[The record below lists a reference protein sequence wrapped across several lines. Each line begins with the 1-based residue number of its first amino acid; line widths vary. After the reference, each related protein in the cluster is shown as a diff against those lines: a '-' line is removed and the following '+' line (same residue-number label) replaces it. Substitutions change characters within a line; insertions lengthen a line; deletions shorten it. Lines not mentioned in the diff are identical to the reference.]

1 MTSVSFNSTAASA
14 LSLLT
19 GSSRALEATQTR
31 VASGKRVDE
40 ASDNAAYW
48 SIATTMSADS
58 MSLSS
63 AEDATGLSAA
73 ITDTAALGMEAATS
87 IVAEIQS
94 KLILAQSVGTN
105 RSAVNAEITQLKA
118 QLGTIAQSSSFNG
131 QNWLNL
137 EAGQQPKVQSMVA
150 SVSRNGDGDVSV
162 NVIDFDTAKSTLISG
177 EDAQDGL
184 LTQSYSGTT
193 KSGVAYDYHLL
204 DANSAVPVAA
214 TSKEISVSDTTTR
227 DEFDGMIAAMNT
239 MMTNMID
246 ASANLG
252 ATRSRIASSTEFV
265 QDLQDIT
272 EIGIGRL
279 VDADMEEESARLS
292 AQRVQ
297 QQLQTIGLNMA
308 NNSMGATLR
317 LFV

>member
-40 ASDNAAYW
+40 ASDNTAYW

-150 SVSRNGDGDVSV
+150 SVSSNGDGDVSV

-177 EDAQDGL
+177 EEAQDGL

-227 DEFDGMIAAMNT
+227 DEFDGMISAMNT

-292 AQRVQ
+292 AQKVQ

>member
-1 MTSVSFNSTAASA
+1 MTSVSINSTAASA

-31 VASGKRVDE
+31 VASGRRVDE

-94 KLILAQSVGTN
+94 KLILAQAVGTN
-105 RSAVNAEITQLKA
+105 RFAVNAEITQLKA

-137 EAGQQPKVQSMVA
+137 DAGQQPKVQSMVA
-150 SVSRNGDGDVSV
+150 SVTSNGDGDVSV
-162 NVIDFDTAKSTLISG
+162 NVIDFDTAKSTLVSG
-177 EDAQDGL
+177 QDAQDGL
-184 LTQSYSGTT
+184 LTQSYSDST

-214 TSKEISVSDTTTR
+214 TSKEIAVSDTTTS
-227 DEFDGMIAAMNT
+227 DEFDGMVSAMNS

-252 ATRSRIASSTEFV
+252 ATRSRIASSTEFL

-279 VDADMEEESARLS
+279 VDADMEEEAAKLS
-292 AQRVQ
+292 AQKVQ
-297 QQLQTIGLNMA
+297 QQLQTIGLNIA
-308 NNSMGATLR
+308 NNSMASSLK
-317 LFV
+317 LFA

>member
-31 VASGKRVDE
+31 VASGKRVEE

-94 KLILAQSVGTN
+94 KLILAQAVGTN

-150 SVSRNGDGDVSV
+150 SVSRNGDGDVSI

-177 EDAQDGL
+177 EDAEDGL

-193 KSGVAYDYHLL
+193 RGGVAYDYHLL
-204 DANSAVPVAA
+204 DANSAVPVTAA
-214 TSKEISVSDTTTR
+214 SKEIAVSDTTTR
-227 DEFDGMIAAMNT
+227 DEFDGMISAMNT

-246 ASANLG
+246 ASASLG

-279 VDADMEEESARLS
+279 VDSDMEEESARLS
-292 AQRVQ
+292 AQKVQ
-297 QQLQTIGLNMA
+297 QQLQTIGLNIA

>member
-1 MTSVSFNSTAASA
+1 MTSVSFNATAASA

-94 KLILAQSVGTN
+94 KLILAQAVGTN

-137 EAGQQPKVQSMVA
+137 DAGQQPKVQSMVA
-150 SVSRNGDGDVSV
+150 SVTSNGDGDVSV

-177 EDAQDGL
+177 QDAQDGL
-184 LTQSYSGTT
+184 LTQSYAGTT
-193 KSGVAYDYHLL
+193 KSGVVYDYHLL

-214 TSKEISVSDTTTR
+214 SSKEISVSDTTTS
-227 DEFDGMIAAMNT
+227 DEFDGMISAMNA

-252 ATRSRIASSTEFV
+252 ATRSRIASSTEFL

-279 VDADMEEESARLS
+279 VDADMEEEAAKLS
-292 AQRVQ
+292 AQKVQ
-297 QQLQTIGLNMA
+297 QQLQTIGLNIA
-308 NNSMGATLR
+308 NNSMGASLK
-317 LFV
+317 LFA

>member
-1 MTSVSFNSTAASA
+1 
-14 LSLLT
+14 
-19 GSSRALEATQTR
+19 
-31 VASGKRVDE
+31 
-40 ASDNAAYW
+40 
-48 SIATTMSADS
+48 
-58 MSLSS
+58 
-63 AEDATGLSAA
+63 
-73 ITDTAALGMEAATS
+73 
-87 IVAEIQS
+87 
-94 KLILAQSVGTN
+94 N

-150 SVSRNGDGDVSV
+150 SVTSNGDGDVSV

-193 KSGVAYDYHLL
+193 RSGVAYDYHLL

-214 TSKEISVSDTTTR
+214 TSKEIAVSDTTTR
-227 DEFDGMIAAMNT
+227 DEFDGMISAMNT

-246 ASANLG
+246 ASASLG

-279 VDADMEEESARLS
+279 VDADMEEESAKLS
-292 AQRVQ
+292 AQKVQ
-297 QQLQTIGLNMA
+297 QQLQTIGLNIA
-308 NNSMGATLR
+308 NNSMGATLK
-317 LFV
+317 LFA

>member
-1 MTSVSFNSTAASA
+1 MTSVSFNSTSASA
-14 LSLLT
+14 LALLT

-48 SIATTMSADS
+48 SIATTMSADN

-63 AEDATGLSAA
+63 AEDATGLAA
-73 ITDTAALGMEAATS
+73 AVTDTAALGMETATS

-94 KLILAQSVGTN
+94 RLVLAQAVGTN
-105 RSAVNAEITQLKA
+105 RSAVNAEITQLKE
-118 QLGTIAQSSSFNG
+118 QLGTLAQSSAFNG

-137 EAGQQPKVQSMVA
+137 DVGQQPKIQSMVA
-150 SVSRNGDGDVSV
+150 SVTSNGNGDVSV

-177 EDAQDGL
+177 QNAQDGL

-193 KSGVAYDYHLL
+193 KSGVVYDYHLL
-204 DANSAVPVAA
+204 NANSAVPVAA
-214 TSKEISVSDTTTR
+214 TSKEISISGTTTS
-227 DEFDGMIAAMNT
+227 DEFAGMISAMNS
-239 MMTNMID
+239 MMTSMID

-252 ATRSRIASSTEFV
+252 ATRSRIASNTEFL

-279 VDADMEEESARLS
+279 VDADMEEDSARLS
-292 AQRVQ
+292 AQKVQ
-297 QQLQTIGLNMA
+297 QQLQTIGLNIA
-308 NNSMGATLR
+308 NSSMGASLK
-317 LFV
+317 LFA

>member
-1 MTSVSFNSTAASA
+1 MTSVSINSTAASA

-31 VASGKRVDE
+31 VASGRRVDE

-94 KLILAQSVGTN
+94 KLILAQAVGTN
-105 RSAVNAEITQLKA
+105 RFAVNAEITQLKA

-137 EAGQQPKVQSMVA
+137 DAGQQPKVQSMVA
-150 SVSRNGDGDVSV
+150 SVTSNGDGDVSV
-162 NVIDFDTAKSTLISG
+162 NVIDFDTAKSTLVSG
-177 EDAQDGL
+177 QDAQDGL

-214 TSKEISVSDTTTR
+214 TSKEIAVSDTTTS
-227 DEFDGMIAAMNT
+227 DEFDGMVSAMNS

-252 ATRSRIASSTEFV
+252 ATRSRIASSTEFL

-279 VDADMEEESARLS
+279 VDADMEEEAAKLS
-292 AQRVQ
+292 AQKVQ
-297 QQLQTIGLNMA
+297 QQLQTIGLNIA
-308 NNSMGATLR
+308 NNSMASSLK
-317 LFV
+317 LFA

>member
-31 VASGKRVDE
+31 VASGKRVEE

-73 ITDTAALGMEAATS
+73 ITDTAAIGMEAATS

-94 KLILAQSVGTN
+94 KLILAQAVGTN

-137 EAGQQPKVQSMVA
+137 DAGQQPKVQSMVA
-150 SVSRNGDGDVSV
+150 SVTSNGDGDVSV
-162 NVIDFDTAKSTLISG
+162 NVIDFDTAKSTLVSG
-177 EDAQDGL
+177 QDAQDGL

-193 KSGVAYDYHLL
+193 KSGVVYDYHLL

-214 TSKEISVSDTTTR
+214 TSKEIAVSDTTTS
-227 DEFDGMIAAMNT
+227 DEFDGMISAMNA

-252 ATRSRIASSTEFV
+252 ATRNRIASSTEFL

-279 VDADMEEESARLS
+279 VDADMEEEAAKLS
-292 AQRVQ
+292 AQKVQ
-297 QQLQTIGLNMA
+297 QQLQTIGLNIA
-308 NNSMGATLR
+308 NNSMSASLK
-317 LFV
+317 LFA

>member
-31 VASGKRVDE
+31 VASGKRVEE

-73 ITDTAALGMEAATS
+73 ITDTAAIGMEAATS

-94 KLILAQSVGTN
+94 KLILAQAVGTN

-137 EAGQQPKVQSMVA
+137 DAGQQPKVQSMVA
-150 SVSRNGDGDVSV
+150 SVTSNGDGDVSV
-162 NVIDFDTAKSTLISG
+162 NVIDFDTAKSTLVSG
-177 EDAQDGL
+177 QDAQDGL

-193 KSGVAYDYHLL
+193 KSGVVYDYHLL
-204 DANSAVPVAA
+204 GANSAVPVAA
-214 TSKEISVSDTTTR
+214 TSKEIAVSDTTTS
-227 DEFDGMIAAMNT
+227 DEFDGMISAMNA

-252 ATRSRIASSTEFV
+252 ATRNRIASSTEFL

-279 VDADMEEESARLS
+279 VDADMEEEAAKLS
-292 AQRVQ
+292 AQKVQ
-297 QQLQTIGLNMA
+297 QQLQTIGLNIA
-308 NNSMGATLR
+308 NNSMSASLK
-317 LFV
+317 LFA